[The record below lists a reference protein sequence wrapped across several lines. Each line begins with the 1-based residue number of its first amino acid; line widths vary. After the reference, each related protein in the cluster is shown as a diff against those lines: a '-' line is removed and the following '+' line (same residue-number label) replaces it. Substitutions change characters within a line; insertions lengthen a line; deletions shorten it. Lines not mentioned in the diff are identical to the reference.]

1 MISAWCIKWLTIGYY
16 TGICIYW
23 HWLSFDCELL
33 IYNPPCKHRFLL
45 YIPGITLSVC
55 LSVHPSV
62 QYVGLYLTKR
72 PTNTHNTLIKLSFII
87 YHSILIYIIILIIQI
102 LDYEILAELRSFSV
116 VVVMGTFW
124 CACFKSSN

>member
-1 MISAWCIKWLTIGYY
+1 
-16 TGICIYW
+16 
-23 HWLSFDCELL
+23 
-33 IYNPPCKHRFLL
+33 LL